1 MFQLPLYLYHAT
13 PVASFLAVRC
23 KMIHVICFSPD
34 DVFTS

>member
-1 MFQLPLYLYHAT
+1 MFQLPLHLYHAT

-23 KMIHVICFSPD
+23 KMTHVICFSPD